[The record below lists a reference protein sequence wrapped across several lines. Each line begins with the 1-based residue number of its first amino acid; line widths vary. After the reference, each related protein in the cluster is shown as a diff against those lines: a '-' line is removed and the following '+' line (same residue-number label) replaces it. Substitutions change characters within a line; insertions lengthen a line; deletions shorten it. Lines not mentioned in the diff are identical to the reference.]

1 MASGLYIGNRYHW
14 YTLFTS
20 QDYRVTQGVKHR
32 FIVSYQDEEGKPKS
46 GFFYPNTPE
55 YVLKATGYDA
65 NGNYVAE
72 PEAPYND
79 GRNYYFNVSNECLAF
94 TNKYADVTDAT
105 QKKSDA
111 YWPFLRLA
119 DIVLIYAEAKCELD
133 NGVSSEAISALN
145 RVRIRSNATLA
156 SSSGDGAIAS
166 KQALRSAIFE
176 ERAKELALEGDRRWD
191 LIRWGIYVEV
201 MNSIGGINK
210 DGSQTHYDEAG
221 VNKHREQRHLLFPLP
236 SDEVSTNEAIDSNNP
251 GWS

>member
-1 MASGLYIGNRYHW
+1 MWQNRKLP
-14 YTLFTS
+14 TT
-20 QDYRVTQGVKHR
+20 T
-32 FIVSYQDEEGKPKS
+32 
-46 GFFYPNTPE
+46 
-55 YVLKATGYDA
+55 
-65 NGNYVAE
+65 
-72 PEAPYND
+72 
-79 GRNYYFNVSNECLAF
+79 
-94 TNKYADVTDAT
+94 DVTIT
-105 QKKSDA
+105 LTYRTSVWHSPTNMQTLQTPHRKKSDA